1 MERPGVVPQGALGRP
16 PVECDAVG
24 QAGRD
29 AAQAQRPP
37 TGWSGQRH
45 RLRVRRYGA
54 GSQSAPARAAHSRW
68 MGNPPGA
75 RGPLFRDLDRK
86 TRSARGHAA
95 NSPEM
100 NQVADVNH
108 VLVAIVWAVVGAGGG
123 WLVRWGSV
131 RLAKLEELE
140 PGSKPLQGGG
150 PPIASPLGFALFGYQ
165 LGASL
170 LLLLPQVFGLV
181 LGQVSFLD

>member
-37 TGWSGQRH
+37 TGWSGHRP
-45 RLRVRRYGA
+45 RLRDRRYAA
-54 GSQSAPARAAHSRW
+54 GSQSALARAAHSRW

-108 VLVAIVWAVVGAGGG
+108 VLLAIVWAGVGAGGG

-131 RLAKLEELE
+131 RLPQRGGVEAGGTR
-140 PGSKPLQGGG
+140 PDGGG
-150 PPIASPLGFALFGYQ
+150 EAP
-165 LGASL
+165 GAR
-170 LLLLPQVFGLV
+170 PV
-181 LGQVSFLD
+181 LAHVAE

>member
-37 TGWSGQRH
+37 TGWSGHRP
-45 RLRVRRYGA
+45 RLRDRRYAA
-54 GSQSAPARAAHSRW
+54 GSQSALARAAHSRW

-108 VLVAIVWAVVGAGGG
+108 VLVAIALAVVRAGGG
-123 WLVRWGSV
+123 WLVPLGSE
-131 RLAKLEELE
+131 RLSHLEYIRH
-140 PGSKPLQGGG
+140 GSK
-150 PPIASPLGFALFGYQ
+150 SPQMILRDTVA
-165 LGASL
+165 
-170 LLLLPQVFGLV
+170 
-181 LGQVSFLD
+181 